1 MKPKKLKRAVIK
13 EELVELTGDYKSA
26 ILLQQ
31 MIYWSERVKD
41 FDTFLKEERKRAS
54 NEESNQT
61 DLTHGWI
68 YKTSEELSD
77 ETMLNITPES
87 TRKYLKKLINK
98 GFLHERRNPKYKWDR
113 TMQYRVDIA
122 FIQEELNKNGYN
134 LEGYATVK
142 NTIGSVE
149 NTIQDVKNTVHTSK
163 KVGAIPE
170 TTAETT
176 IETTTDISTGTY
188 KNENIEQIVEII
200 NYLNE
205 KIGTSY
211 RPESEKT
218 KKLIKA
224 RLNEKYTVDDFKS
237 VIDIKCRDWEN
248 STEWSKFLRPE
259 TLFSNKFESY
269 LQQSPKRVEDNEDN
283 SEALAYFTAKGDGKE
298 VDIENIDF

>member
-13 EELVELTGDYKSA
+13 EELVKLTGDYKSA

-163 KVGAIPE
+163 KVVAIPE
-170 TTAETT
+170 TTTETIT
-176 IETTTDISTGTY
+176 ETTTDISTVAH
-188 KNENIEQIVEII
+188 KNENIEQIIEII
-200 NYLNE
+200 SYLNE
-205 KIGTSY
+205 KVGTSY

-237 VIDIKCRDWEN
+237 VIDIKCRDWKN

-269 LQQSPKRVEDNEDN
+269 LQQAPKRGEDNEDN